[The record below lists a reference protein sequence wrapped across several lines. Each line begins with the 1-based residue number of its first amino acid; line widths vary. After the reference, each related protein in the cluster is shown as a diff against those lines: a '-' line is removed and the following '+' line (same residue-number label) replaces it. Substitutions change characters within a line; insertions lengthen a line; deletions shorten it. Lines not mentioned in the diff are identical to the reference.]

1 MLYYKYYND
10 KKSEYN
16 KLFKEAINIRM
27 SQDIQVKQKCLD
39 ILGYRNIILLKIQ
52 SLFYFE
58 KKTHNVLNFRE
69 WIIKKI
75 KKKDLNAELS
85 IILFFDG
92 LYIILLIIDQ

>member
-1 MLYYKYYND
+1 
-10 KKSEYN
+10 
-16 KLFKEAINIRM
+16 M

-92 LYIILLIIDQ
+92 LIYYT

>member
-92 LYIILLIIDQ
+92 LIYYT